1 MSFRSTSNP
10 TTYQPTMKADGQAV
24 NKGNLLSGLRR
35 ESQVNANTGTATGNR
50 AVQDF
55 AKAQLYSNQA
65 GMGRAVDKQNAEV
78 NAQRQQQKQ
87 QLLQQGQQQRLQ
99 RYQQAAGQRVD
110 QMSLATQ
117 IQQNNIEMWS
127 QWQNALVGLLD

>member
-1 MSFRSTSNP
+1 MAIAPSPFN
-10 TTYQPTMKADGQAV
+10 YQPSMKADGQAV
-24 NKGNLLSGLRR
+24 NKGNILSGLRKD
-35 ESQVNANTGTATGNR
+35 SQVNANTGTATGNR

-55 AKAQLYSNQA
+55 AKSQLYSNQSSMA
-65 GMGRAVDKQNAEV
+65 RAADKQNAEV
-78 NAQRQQQKQ
+78 NSQRQQQKQ

-117 IQQNNIEMWS
+117 LQQNNIEMAS
-127 QWQNALVGLLD
+127 QWRNALIGLLE